1 MQGQKGKKRLESA
14 GQNDFEWPPLCF
26 GHLQR
31 KINLKLTVQ
40 KRLRA
45 LLNRF
50 FTDWV
55 SKKEATAPIT
65 VQRLLVF
72 SLFYRM
78 RALMAFA
85 T

>member
-1 MQGQKGKKRLESA
+1 M
-14 GQNDFEWPPLCF
+14 
-26 GHLQR
+26 
-31 KINLKLTVQ
+31 VQ
-40 KRLRA
+40 KCLRA

-50 FTDWV
+50 FTDVV